1 MFDEIIKYFSKVYF
15 PAVGKKVIPVIIYS
29 AICQKWQKLE
39 KKNRFRYRLNLMLQ
53 RESGYFKSSILE
65 QVASFF
71 PFKANMLTTG
81 TAAAIRGSFNDGKFF
96 PPELLISD
104 VLIFPEFTAI
114 LNADKDVQGQILS
127 AAEEANIRIALVKA
141 GKMTPKTI
149 EDIESYGAKVVDK
162 RLVYRNKATLW
173 TATHTIDSL
182 SEFNRDA
189 LLSRFFMVQIQ
200 HTEIPKDLWLNDPR
214 KHINVPF
221 EKEIAEWFDEI
232 YLKSSKP
239 DHKFCESVIVL
250 LGNGYVSE
258 DEPKPREGN
267 DIRRMILAH
276 HDMFPDEDY
285 NTVAHVMKKHLDNQ
299 VAKTSREIIIDLIF
313 HKPRT
318 VAKIMEITG
327 LKKSNIFN
335 HLKRNSALSTGSN
348 PRKYYMDY
356 IPKFNTHGGPRI
368 GSNNPNWVGK
378 KASRPITVV
387 KKTKKKTKK
396 ITKKK
401 STKKSKKKSKKSS
414 KKSKSAK

>member
-15 PAVGKKVIPVIIYS
+15 PAIGKKVIPVIIYS

-53 RESGYFKSSILE
+53 WESGYFKSSILE

-127 AAEEANIRIALVKA
+127 AAEEANIRVALVKA
-141 GKMTPKTI
+141 GKMTDKTI

-189 LLSRFFMVQIQ
+189 LLSRFFMVQIK
-200 HTEIPKDLWLNDPR
+200 HLEIPKNLWKKDPR
-214 KHINVPF
+214 KHVNVPF
-221 EKEIAEWFDEI
+221 EKEIAEWFDSI
-232 YLKSSKP
+232 YLKRSKP
-239 DHKFCESVIVL
+239 DHEFCESVIAV

-276 HDMFPDEDY
+276 HDMFPDED
-285 NTVAHVMKKHLDNQ
+285 NVTVAYIMMKHLDNQ
-299 VAKTSREIIIDLIF
+299 LAKTSREIIIDFIF
-313 HKPRT
+313 HRPKT
-318 VAKIMEITG
+318 VKEITDFTG

-356 IPKFNTHGGPRI
+356 IPKLISHGGVR
-368 GSNNPNWVGK
+368 K
-378 KASRPITVV
+378 KVVRPIKVV
-387 KKTKKKTKK
+387 KKTPKKVTKK
-396 ITKKK
+396 ITKK
-401 STKKSKKKSKKSS
+401 STKKKSKKSKKSS
-414 KKSKSAK
+414 KKSKSVK